1 MMSAR
6 PAGELAGLTGLRGIA
21 AMTVF
26 IAHGRFYELVPSLK
40 PPLVFF
46 EWHSLAVDL
55 FFMLSG
61 FVLLHVYA
69 AKFASGRRGLWK
81 PYYAA
86 RFARIVPLYLAT
98 LLASLGIFIAG
109 SIVVGRWPANLT
121 WPVVMTNLLLLQ
133 GWPGLFQMS
142 INIPS
147 WSLSVEVFCYIAVM
161 PLALF
166 LHRRMSRGWSIPL
179 IILLLVSWRIH
190 LPIADSGWI
199 GLLRGVTG
207 FLIGALLHQFHL
219 FTSNKT
225 VIATTTAAAV
235 LFLVLQSLVAWG
247 GLTAFLPVFTFPFLI
262 QGLASPVRSV
272 VHDFFRSPF
281 MLWLGDLSYSI
292 YLWQGPVYLATHTV
306 IRPHLVAMPV
316 SARLAWILFE
326 FTFIL
331 GLSHLSYH
339 RLELPMRRWLRS

>member
-1 MMSAR
+1 MPAR

-40 PPLVFF
+40 LPLIFF

-98 LLASLGIFIAG
+98 LLSSLAIFAAG
-109 SIVVGRWPANLT
+109 SVVVGRWPSNLT
-121 WPVVMTNLLLLQ
+121 WPVVTTNLFLLQ
-133 GWPGLFQMS
+133 GWPGFFHMS

-147 WSLSVEVFCYIAVM
+147 WSLSVEVFCYIVAM

-166 LHRRMSRGWSIPL
+166 LHRRMSRGWSLPI

-207 FLIGALLHQFHL
+207 FFVGALLQQFYQV
-219 FTSNKT
+219 TSNET
-225 VIATTTAAAV
+225 VIATTTTAAV
-235 LFLVLQSLVAWG
+235 LFMVLQSLAAWG
-247 GLTAFLPVFTFPFLI
+247 GFTSFLPVFTFPFLI
-262 QGLASPVRSV
+262 QGLASSARSI
-272 VHDFFRSPF
+272 VHDFFRSRF
-281 MLWLGDLSYSI
+281 MLWLGDLSYSV
-292 YLWQGPVYLATHTV
+292 YLWQGPFFLATHIV
-306 IRPHLVAMPV
+306 IRPHLVPMPAYV
-316 SARLAWILFE
+316 RVAWIVFE
-326 FTFIL
+326 FTFAL

>member
-1 MMSAR
+1 MSNR
-6 PAGELAGLTGLRGIA
+6 PASELAGLTGLRGIA

-26 IAHGRFYELVPSLK
+26 IAHGRFYELVPVLK
-40 PPLVFF
+40 PPLLFF

-69 AKFASGRRGLWK
+69 PKFASGTRGLWK

-86 RFARIVPLYLAT
+86 RVARIVPLYLAT
-98 LLASLGIFIAG
+98 LFASLGVFAAG
-109 SIVVGRWPANLT
+109 SVVVGRWPSNLT
-121 WPVVMTNLLLLQ
+121 WQVVSTNLLLLQ
-133 GWPGLFQMS
+133 GWPGLFHMS

-161 PLALF
+161 PLALL
-166 LHRRMSRGWSIPL
+166 LHRRLSGGWSIQL
-179 IILLLVSWRIH
+179 IILLLVSWRMN
-190 LPIADSGWI
+190 LSSVDSGWI

-207 FLIGALLHQFHL
+207 FLIGALLHQFYQA
-219 FTSNKT
+219 TSNKT
-225 VIATTTAAAV
+225 VIATTLAAAV
-235 LFLVLQSLVAWG
+235 LFVVLQSLVAWG
-247 GLTAFLPVFTFPFLI
+247 GLTSYLPTFTFPFLI
-262 QGLASPVRSV
+262 LGLTSPARSV
-272 VHDFFRSPF
+272 VHDFFRSRF

-292 YLWQGPVYLATHTV
+292 YLWQGPVYLATHNV
-306 IRPHLVAMPV
+306 IRPHLVPMPV
-316 SARLAWILFE
+316 YVRVGWIVFE
-326 FTFIL
+326 FSFIL